1 VDDCCVTSTR
11 VKANERQ
18 EKRKTTERACSFVTH
33 QFGFHIVSH
42 RSPHNMNNMVG
53 DYDLF
58 DKFHDYI
65 DNLNKDQWKLKK
77 KKKKSSI
84 EYVLD
89 LKN

>member
-1 VDDCCVTSTR
+1 
-11 VKANERQ
+11 
-18 EKRKTTERACSFVTH
+18 
-33 QFGFHIVSH
+33 
-42 RSPHNMNNMVG
+42 MNNMVG